1 MSSISVHSVVF
12 ACRPQQPALMRILR
26 QVADVTTL
34 WRKRA
39 RDRRFL
45 ASLRSRDL
53 QDLGITRVELAR
65 EINKSFFR
73 V

>member
-1 MSSISVHSVVF
+1 MSRLS
-12 ACRPQQPALMRILR
+12 
-26 QVADVTTL
+26 

-53 QDLGITRVELAR
+53 QDLGVTRAELAR